1 MGGVFPV
8 IGSPPIVSVPASS
21 LSSLSPSR
29 PTRMVEAVLWMLA
42 GAMIF
47 AAGNATIRYVTT
59 EVHPI
64 QVVFFRNLF
73 SLMFMLPWALTRGAA
88 SFRSVA
94 SGGRMGLYLSRSVT
108 SLLAM
113 MAWFYS
119 VAHIPL
125 ATATAVSF
133 TTPLFATIGAA
144 LFLGESVQARR
155 WGAVCVGLAGVLI
168 VLRPDSAGMG
178 AMSGHGGDAAFLVL
192 LFHCMAAATTV
203 IQMRALARTDG
214 TAVVVTYLG
223 LFVTPMALVP
233 ALFVWV
239 WPSWTMM
246 GWLILLGG
254 CLTLAQLAMTRALA
268 LAETSAMMPYDYAR
282 LPFSALIAWIAFGE
296 TMDAWG
302 WAGASVIAGSALYTM
317 HRDATQS
324 RRTLNQTTG

>member
-1 MGGVFPV
+1 M
-8 IGSPPIVSVPASS
+8 
-21 LSSLSPSR
+21 
-29 PTRMVEAVLWMLA
+29 WMLA
-42 GAMIF
+42 GALVF
-47 AAGNATIRYVTT
+47 AAGNATIRHVTA
-59 EVHPI
+59 EIHPF

-73 SLMFMLPWALTRGAA
+73 SLMFMLPWALTRGAPA
-88 SFRSVA
+88 FRSVA
-94 SGGRMGLYLSRSVT
+94 TGGRLGLYLSRSVT
-108 SLLAM
+108 SLAAM

-133 TTPLFATIGAA
+133 TMPLFATIGAA
-144 LFLGESVQARR
+144 LFMGETVQTRR

-168 VLRPDSAGMG
+168 VLRPDGGGLGGMD
-178 AMSGHGGDAAFLVL
+178 GHGGDVAFLVL

-203 IQMRALARTDG
+203 LQMRALASKDG

-223 LFVTPMALVP
+223 LFVSPMALIP

-254 CLTLAQLAMTRALA
+254 CLTLGQLAMTRALA

-296 TMDAWG
+296 TMDLWG
-302 WAGASVIAGSALYTM
+302 WVGASVIAGSALYTM
-317 HRDATQS
+317 HRDASQG
-324 RRTLNQTTG
+324 RRQPIAEPAG